1 MLRHHTGETKEL
13 IHQKDAAMPIINMTK
28 GTNLTPKVSIASNVL
43 ARSAGLLGTATPDPN
58 KALYLVPCKAVHTF
72 GMKYSLDVVFL
83 DIQGKVV
90 KLLQNLAPNKMTS
103 LVPAANCVLELPPN
117 TIAAT
122 RLEVGDELYVT
133 VDEKAPASFEGVKRL
148 LHWPA
153 NLLMALLWIEFV
165 LSSFMGWQQHG
176 SVLSLG
182 LLLVNTLLVCL
193 FFTRR
198 ESADISRRPLDWL
211 IAIGTVGLSMAL
223 RSHPAENGALTL
235 ISVTLQLIGI
245 VMILG
250 SLSSLGRSFG
260 IVPANRKVQS
270 NGAYQIVRHP
280 LYASE
285 MLFYF
290 GFFLGNFS
298 VFNLFAVVAILAG
311 QIWRAVSEEKL
322 LSKDEKYVEY
332 MRAVPYRF
340 VPAIF

>member
-1 MLRHHTGETKEL
+1 MLRHEREKEL
-13 IHQKDAAMPIINMTK
+13 IYKKDAAMPIINVTK
-28 GTNLTPKVSIASNVL
+28 GINLEPKVAVASNVL
-43 ARSAGLLGTATPDPN
+43 ARSTGLLGTAKPDPQ

-72 GMKYSLDVVFL
+72 GMKYPLDVVFL
-83 DIQGKVV
+83 DIQGRVV
-90 KLLQNLAPNKMTS
+90 KLFQNLAPNKMTS

-122 RLEVGDELYVT
+122 QLETGDELYVT
-133 VDEKAPASFEGVKRL
+133 IDERAPASFEGLKRL

-153 NLLMALLWIEFV
+153 NLFMALLWIEFV
-165 LSSFMGWQQHG
+165 MSSFMGWQQSG
-176 SVLSLG
+176 GVLSLG

-198 ESADISRRPLDWL
+198 ESADISHRPLDWI

-223 RSHPAENGALTL
+223 RPHPSANGAVML
-235 ISVTLQLIGI
+235 ISVILQLIGI
-245 VMILG
+245 VSILG
-250 SLSSLGRSFG
+250 ALSSLGRSFG
-260 IVPANRKVQS
+260 IVPANRQVQ
-270 NGAYQIVRHP
+270 NAGAYQIVRHP

-285 MLFYF
+285 LIFYF

-298 VFNLFAVVAILAG
+298 LFNFIAVVAILAG